1 LNNLLIAQAILP
13 VPQAEN
19 IMPKEIIRCPWC
31 GSDPLYMKY
40 HDEEWGVPLRDDDK
54 LFEFLILEG
63 FQAGLSWRTI
73 LYKRENF
80 RKAFDDF
87 DAEKISRYTESKVQK
102 LLNDVG
108 IIRNRLK
115 IAATIT
121 NAKAFLDIQDKTGS
135 FTEYLWQFTDG
146 KVKKNG
152 WKSLREIPA
161 RTAESDAMSKQLIKD
176 GFKFVGS
183 TICYAH
189 MQATGMVNDHLV
201 DCHRYKQVK

>member
-1 LNNLLIAQAILP
+1 LNNLLTAQAKLP
-13 VPQAEN
+13 VLHTEN

-40 HDEEWGVPLRDDDK
+40 HDEEWGVPLLNDDK

-73 LYKRENF
+73 LYKRDNF
-80 RKAFDDF
+80 RKAFDGF
-87 DAEKISRYTESKVQK
+87 DAEKISLYNVSKVQK
-102 LLNDVG
+102 LLSDSG

-121 NAKAFLDIQDKTGS
+121 NARAFLDIQKKTGS
-135 FTEYLWQFTDG
+135 FTDYLWQFTGG
-146 KVKKNG
+146 KVKKNK
-152 WKSLREIPA
+152 WKSLKEIPA
-161 RTAESDAMSKQLIKD
+161 KTTESEAMSKQLIKD

-201 DCHRYKQVK
+201 DCHRYNLL